1 MAAHILASP
10 RERAAKD
17 ADALASHAMRGANDP
32 GILDHMNERCLRA
45 LLARRTTLHSQWAA
59 RLRAAPVTS
68 PLGHPD
74 TLIHLMDRTLDEIFH
89 ELTQPTARKRPPGL
103 PAGFCRC
110 GHNPLVNYFS
120 TAALAFQT
128 TLAQCADE
136 LPVTR
141 DDVEEVNRTLT
152 RIARR
157 EIMTF
162 CALCLRQA
170 DDHAAPP
177 RPCAA
182 TQNQTPTE

>member
-1 MAAHILASP
+1 MQVKAP
-10 RERAAKD
+10 T
-17 ADALASHAMRGANDP
+17 
-32 GILDHMNERCLRA
+32 GILDPMNERCLRA

-74 TLIHLMDRTLDEIFH
+74 TLVHLMDRTLDQVFH
-89 ELTQPTARKRPPGL
+89 ELAHPSARRRQPGL

-110 GHNPLVNYFS
+110 GHNPLVSYFS
-120 TAALAFQT
+120 TATLAFQT
-128 TLAQCADE
+128 ALAQCADE

-141 DDVEEVNRTLT
+141 DDAEEVHRTLA

-162 CALCLRQA
+162 CALCQRQA
-170 DDHAAPP
+170 DHPAGVSPPCESAP
-177 RPCAA
+177 
-182 TQNQTPTE
+182 NQTPTE